1 MNNSHSSSTPVRTV
15 GRRHDDGRF
24 ISLEEA
30 LANPDLCSIE
40 RYPALGRLPNVTE
53 GAGCCRTDHRPAAF
67 SQPRSCGN
75 TIAHI
80 FFDVSFLYING

>member
-40 RYPALGRLPNVTE
+40 RYPALGRLPNVT
-53 GAGCCRTDHRPAAF
+53 
-67 SQPRSCGN
+67 
-75 TIAHI
+75 
-80 FFDVSFLYING
+80 